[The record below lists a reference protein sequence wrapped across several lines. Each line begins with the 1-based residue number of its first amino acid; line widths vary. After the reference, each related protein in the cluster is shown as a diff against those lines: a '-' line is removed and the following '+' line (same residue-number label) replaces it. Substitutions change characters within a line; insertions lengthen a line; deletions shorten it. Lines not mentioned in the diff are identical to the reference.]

1 MHAGEHRD
9 IAVFVHSGVRCSQWA
24 DARANARPDAKP
36 DARAVVKPDACSADT
51 RGAGALA
58 GGRRWH

>member
-1 MHAGEHRD
+1 MRW
-9 IAVFVHSGVRCSQWA
+9 SQWA